1 MNALLR
7 WLASWP
13 LGKLHTLGALLGWV
27 TYLLS
32 PTYRRRLRANADLA
46 GLTPAQRRASV
57 AQAGCM
63 TAEAPWLWLRDG
75 EVSPYCR
82 WEGAEL
88 IEQAFAQGKGLVI
101 LTPHLGCFEIT
112 ARAFAERW
120 GAAHPLTVLYR
131 PSRKAALRELEETAR
146 GRPGMDTAPATL
158 AGVRQMLR
166 ALKRGETIGLLP
178 DQVPPQG
185 MGAWA
190 PFFGRDAYTMTL
202 AAKLVRQTGAQ
213 WLLMWA
219 ERLPGGRGFILRV
232 SAPQHPLPGAGE
244 PDSEAL
250 QQACARRINEEM
262 ERLIMLNPAQ
272 YLWGYHRYKA
282 PRDAAAPPAAAGTQG
297 PAQ

>member
-7 WLASWP
+7 WLATWP
-13 LGKLHTLGALLGWV
+13 LGRLHALGSFLGWV
-27 TYLLS
+27 TWLLS

-57 AQAGCM
+57 AQAGQM
-63 TAEAPWLWLRDG
+63 AAEAPWLWLRDG
-75 EVSPYCR
+75 TVSPFCR

-88 IEQAFAQGKGLVI
+88 VEQAFARGKGLVI

-120 GAAHPLTVLYR
+120 GDTRPLTVLYR

-146 GRPGMDTAPATL
+146 ARPGMDTAPATL
-158 AGVRQMLR
+158 SGVRQMLR
-166 ALKRGETIGLLP
+166 ALKRGETVGLLP
-178 DQVPPQG
+178 DQVPPEG

-202 AAKLVRQTGAQ
+202 AAKLVRQTGAD

-219 ERLPGGRGFILRV
+219 ERLPGGRGFILHV
-232 SAPQHPLPGAGE
+232 SAPQQPLPGAGE
-244 PDSEAL
+244 ADSEAL

-262 ERLIMLNPAQ
+262 ERLIMLKPAQ
-272 YLWGYHRYKA
+272 YLWGYHRYKDPRAASA
-282 PRDAAAPPAAAGTQG
+282 PVAASQG
-297 PAQ
+297 SAS

>member
-1 MNALLR
+1 
-7 WLASWP
+7 
-13 LGKLHTLGALLGWV
+13 LHALGACLGWL

-32 PTYRRRLRANADLA
+32 PTYRKRLQANAALA
-46 GLTPAQRRASV
+46 GLTPVQRRASV

-63 TAEAPWLWLRDG
+63 AAEAPWLWLRDG
-75 EVSPYCR
+75 PVSPSCR
-82 WEGAEL
+82 WSEGSAEL
-88 IEQAFAQGKGLVI
+88 IEQAFGRGKGLVI

-120 GAAHPLTVLYR
+120 GATRPLTVLDR
-131 PSRKAALRELEETAR
+131 PSDKAALRELEETAR
-146 GRPGMDTAPATL
+146 ARPGMATAPATL

-166 ALKRGETIGLLP
+166 ALKRGETVGLLP
-178 DQVPPQG
+178 DQVPPEG

-202 AAKLVRQTGAQ
+202 AAKLVRQTGAD

-219 ERLPGGRGFILRV
+219 ERLPGGQGFILRV
-232 SAPQHPLPGAGE
+232 SAPQQPLPGAGE

-262 ERLIMLNPAQ
+262 ERLIMLKPAQ
-272 YLWGYHRYKA
+272 YLWGYHRYKDPRAASA
-282 PRDAAAPPAAAGTQG
+282 PVAASQG
-297 PAQ
+297 SAS

>member
-7 WLASWP
+7 WLATWP
-13 LGKLHTLGALLGWV
+13 LGRLHSLGSFLGWV
-27 TYLLS
+27 TWLLS
-32 PTYRRRLRANADLA
+32 PTYRRRLRANAELA

-57 AQAGCM
+57 AQAGQM

-75 EVSPYCR
+75 TVSPFCR

-88 IEQAFAQGKGLVI
+88 IEQAFARGKGLVI

-120 GAAHPLTVLYR
+120 GATHPLTVLYR

-146 GRPGMDTAPATL
+146 ARPGMATAPATL

-166 ALKRGETIGLLP
+166 TLKQGQTVGLLP
-178 DQVPPQG
+178 DQVPPEG

-190 PFFGRDAYTMTL
+190 PFFGREAYTMTL
-202 AAKLVRQTGAQ
+202 AAKLVRQTGAD

-219 ERLPGGRGFILRV
+219 ERLPGGRGFTLRV
-232 SAPQHPLPGAGE
+232 SAPQQPLPGAGE

-272 YLWGYHRYKA
+272 YLWGYHRYKT
-282 PRDAAAPPAAAGTQG
+282 PRPAAAPAAAAEQG
-297 PAQ
+297 PAR

>member
-1 MNALLR
+1 MNSLLR
-7 WLASWP
+7 WMATWP
-13 LGKLHTLGALLGWV
+13 LRRLHALGAILGWL
-27 TYLLS
+27 TYGLS
-32 PTYRRRLRANADLA
+32 PTYRKRLQANAELA

-63 TAEAPWLWLRDG
+63 AAEAPWLWLRNG
-75 EVSPYCR
+75 LVSPACR

-88 IEQAFAQGKGLVI
+88 IEQALARGKGLVI

-120 GAAHPLTVLYR
+120 GDTHPLTVLYR
-131 PSRKAALRELEETAR
+131 PSDKAALRELEETAR
-146 GRPGMDTAPATL
+146 ARPGMATAPATL

-166 ALKRGETIGLLP
+166 ALKRGENVGLLP

-185 MGAWA
+185 MGVWA
-190 PFFGRDAYTMTL
+190 PFFGREAYTMTL
-202 AAKLVRQTGAQ
+202 AAKLVRQTGAD

-219 ERLPGGRGFILRV
+219 ERLPRGRGFVVHV
-232 SAPQHPLPGAGE
+232 SAPQQPLPGADE

-262 ERLIMLNPAQ
+262 ERLIMCNPAQ
-272 YLWGYHRYKA
+272 YLWGYHRYKTPRPGAA
-282 PRDAAAPPAAAGTQG
+282 PTDAAARSAT
-297 PAQ
+297 